1 MVVAMI
7 RPARNS
13 PFLAFI
19 AVLTLA
25 LTAQFTRAA
34 ESLIVLVRPSATD
47 PSIKTFDTPHRI
59 YLQPSATSGPDAPA
73 PLRNQLLLWI
83 PGTAAPAA
91 SGNAKAKTANTT
103 RAEPPPDAEA
113 APLGTGREG
122 AEAFCQ
128 LAASLGYH
136 VISLRYPNAL
146 SASAARFDE
155 DAGEFERFR
164 LALIAGG
171 TSKHISLPRH
181 ESIEHRLIKLL
192 QYLVATR
199 PAGQWQQ
206 FLTADGSIRWEAIA
220 VAGQSQGGGHAAL
233 IALHHQVARVI
244 CTGAPKDFN
253 LKLDA
258 PAAWLT
264 RESATPKS
272 RFFAFNHLQDRQAAT
287 WPQQL
292 ANLRALKLDAFG
304 PFVLVDVTQ
313 PPYRHSHIL
322 VTNYPGGTL
331 TSQEAHTAVISWRNA
346 AVFERVWRY
355 MLTAPVE

>member
-1 MVVAMI
+1 MKLLATSALLVALVAFLW
-7 RPARNS
+7 PAIS
-13 PFLAFI
+13 
-19 AVLTLA
+19 
-25 LTAQFTRAA
+25 TAADGGI
-34 ESLIVLVRPSATD
+34 LLVRPSATD
-47 PSIKTFDTPHRI
+47 PEIKTFDTPHRI
-59 YLQPSATSGPDAPA
+59 YFSPAATTEKGPSVPSRG
-73 PLRNQLLLWI
+73 QLLLWI

-91 SGNAKAKTANTT
+91 PGKAKAKAK
-103 RAEPPPDAEA
+103 AEPTPDADA
-113 APLGTGREG
+113 APSAGGREG
-122 AEAFCQ
+122 SEAFCQ

-146 SASAARFDE
+146 SASAARFDA
-155 DAGEFERFR
+155 DADEFERFR
-164 LALIAGG
+164 MALVAGG
-171 TSKHISLPRH
+171 TSKHITIPRH

-192 QYLVATR
+192 QHLVATR
-199 PAGQWQQ
+199 PAEQWHQ
-206 FLTADGSIRWEAIA
+206 FLATDGSVRWENIA

-304 PFVLVDVTQ
+304 PFVLVDVAQ
-313 PPYRHSHIL
+313 PPYRHSRIL
-322 VTNYPGGTL
+322 VTNYPGSTL
-331 TSQEAHTAVISWRNA
+331 TSQEAHTSVISWRNA

-355 MLTAPVE
+355 MLTEPVE